1 MEVHLVK
8 GKRIKGVDRITD
20 KRHGKIA
27 LEVIKG
33 DQDDQNQDVQYE
45 LKEGVF
51 ADATDKIVIDGISF
65 VRQEGG

>member
-1 MEVHLVK
+1 MEIHLK
-8 GKRIKGVDRITD
+8 SGKVVKGVDRITD

-33 DQDDQNQDVQYE
+33 NQDDQNQDVQYE

-51 ADATDKIVIDGISF
+51 ANAIDKIVIDSTSF
-65 VRQEGG
+65 VCQE